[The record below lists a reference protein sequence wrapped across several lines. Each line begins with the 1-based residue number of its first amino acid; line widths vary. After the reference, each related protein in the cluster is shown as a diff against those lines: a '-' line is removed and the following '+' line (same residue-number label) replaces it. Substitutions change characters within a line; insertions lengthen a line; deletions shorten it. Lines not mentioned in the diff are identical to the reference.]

1 MNSILKVLTSLHARL
16 DRLEDTQ
23 NENLREV
30 EHKIEE
36 VVGGKVKEY
45 MEQNEEKDKRKLNI
59 IICNLPESPAESP
72 EERQNDDLE
81 RVRDLV
87 GKISDVQRNE
97 VNNPVRLGKI
107 QIGTNAKPRLLRMV
121 VKTVEAKKENN
132 AKCQ

>member
-1 MNSILKVLTSLHARL
+1 MDSILKVLTSLHARL

-30 EHKIEE
+30 ERKIEE
-36 VVGGKVKEY
+36 VVEGKVKEY
-45 MEQNEEKDKRKLNI
+45 MEENEEKEKRKLNI

-72 EERQNDDLE
+72 EERKNEDPE

-87 GKISDVQRNE
+87 GKISDVQRSE

-107 QIGTNAKPRLLRMV
+107 QIGKNAKPRLLRMV
-121 VKTVEAKKENN
+121 VKTVEAKRK
-132 AKCQ
+132 